1 MEGEGER
8 ERGSE
13 TDASSWASRLSSGFA
28 SLDYEDAGWE
38 RSDNV
43 KVRLRFVLGFEPRRF
58 DFSTS
63 FADLS
68 FSPQMTLAVNGN
80 TIGTSFVRIH
90 SLRGVEL
97 NSPPSPFDLLFQT
110 RFPVRSL
117 FPFPRS
123 FFPPANGS
131 FSSFSVI
138 VHRSDAQQIGKAWVL
153 KLKGILPKQQFEV
166 RPRSRFLSLL
176 PFPPDTDAHFIAPRS

>member
-80 TIGTSFVRIH
+80 TIGTSFFRI
-90 SLRGVEL
+90 
-97 NSPPSPFDLLFQT
+97 
-110 RFPVRSL
+110 
-117 FPFPRS
+117 
-123 FFPPANGS
+123 S
-131 FSSFSVI
+131 FSSWSWSGTELSSLTFRSPF
-138 VHRSDAQQIGKAWVL
+138 SDAL
-153 KLKGILPKQQFEV
+153 SSSFPLPFSSV
-166 RPRSRFLSLL
+166 LL
-176 PFPPDTDAHFIAPRS
+176 PTC